1 MKKAIGLLGVFLMV
15 LTSGCKKGAESNKS
29 ESNQAETEMAESKE
43 QAMSKENIYQFKV
56 NDLYGSEFDFSTLE
70 GKKIMVVNTASE
82 CGLTPQ
88 YADLQKLYDQYKDQ
102 NFVIVGFPANNFGG
116 QEPGS
121 DAQIASFC
129 KENYGVTFP
138 MMSKISV
145 KGEDKHQVYQFLTEK
160 SKNGLQ
166 DSEVA
171 WNFQKY
177 LIDEKGELAMVIE
190 PRTLPTDPAIVKW
203 IENN

>member
-1 MKKAIGLLGVFLMV
+1 MKKTIGILGLLLLV
-15 LTSGCKKGAESNKS
+15 LAVGCKKGSESNKAESNQVESKMA
-29 ESNQAETEMAESKE
+29 ESNQ
-43 QAMSKENIYQFKV
+43 QAMNKENIYQFKV
-56 NDLYGSEFDFSTLE
+56 NDLYGSEFDFSSLQ
-70 GKKIMVVNTASE
+70 GKKVMVVNTASE

-102 NFVIVGFPANNFGG
+102 DFVIVGFPANNFGG

-121 DAQIASFC
+121 DQQIASFC

-145 KGEDKHQVYQFLTEK
+145 KGDDMHRVYQFLTEK

-190 PRTLPTDPAIVKW
+190 PRTLPTDPSIVKW
-203 IENN
+203 IESN